1 MDARDLLDLAWIIPA
16 LPAFGA
22 VVLLL
27 FGKRIGE
34 PKAGWLATGLMA
46 LAFVASVVAFF
57 ALALAARGRPHRRG
71 QQRVHLDPRPAA
83 SASTSGSSSI
93 RCRRR

>member
-1 MDARDLLDLAWIIPA
+1 MTARDLLDLAWIIPA

-34 PKAGWLATGLMA
+34 PKAGWIATAMIG
-46 LAFVASVVAFF
+46 
-57 ALALAARGRPHRRG
+57 AR
-71 QQRVHLDPRPAA
+71 V
-83 SASTSGSSSI
+83 
-93 RCRRR
+93 RRRR

>member
-1 MDARDLLDLAWIIPA
+1 MTARDLLDLAWIIPA

-34 PKAGWLATGLMA
+34 PIAGWIAHRAGLAR
-46 LAFVASVVAFF
+46 VR
-57 ALALAARGRPHRRG
+57 RGR
-71 QQRVHLDPRPAA
+71 
-83 SASTSGSSSI
+83 
-93 RCRRR
+93 